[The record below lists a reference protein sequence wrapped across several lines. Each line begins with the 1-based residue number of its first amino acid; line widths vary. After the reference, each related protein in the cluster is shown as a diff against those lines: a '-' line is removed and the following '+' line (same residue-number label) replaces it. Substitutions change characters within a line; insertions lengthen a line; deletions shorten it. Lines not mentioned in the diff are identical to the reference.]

1 MTTTTGCHH
10 VALVT
15 EDLDRLLAFH
25 LELFEADVAWVLE
38 EEGARHAAIELGG
51 GFHLHAFELAEGNPH
66 ARGLPDTFTR
76 GHLDHLALEV
86 ADEATLQ
93 ELRRRLVERG
103 ASDGTLHDFGSTRQV
118 WFDDPDGHRC
128 EVVLAVPGERTRP
141 LSELRSEAFAAA
153 GAGR

>member
-1 MTTTTGCHH
+1 VTTTTGCHH

-25 LELFEADVAWVLE
+25 REVFDAQVVWVLD
-38 EEGARHAAIELGG
+38 EEGTRHAAIELGG
-51 GFHLHAFELAEGNPH
+51 GFHLHAFELAGGNPH
-66 ARGLPDTFTR
+66 ARGRPDMFAR

-86 ADEATLQ
+86 PDEVTLQ
-93 ELRRRLVERG
+93 DLRRRLVDRG

-128 EVVLAVPGERTRP
+128 EVVLAVPCERPRT
-141 LSELRSEAFAAA
+141 LSELTDEPYVRV